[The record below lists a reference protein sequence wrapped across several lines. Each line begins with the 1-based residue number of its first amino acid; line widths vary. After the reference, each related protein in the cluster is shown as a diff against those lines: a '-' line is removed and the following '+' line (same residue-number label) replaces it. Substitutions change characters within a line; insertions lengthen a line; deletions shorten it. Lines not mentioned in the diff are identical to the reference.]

1 MFLVRYLMVA
11 VTLVLG
17 IVLWGLIDGLGF
29 WQIARIAG
37 LAVLALQGAVLVLVA
52 VLAMR
57 QPPPPPRTGT
67 SRVNARRRFSADHS
81 AILPK

>member
-29 WQIARIAG
+29 WQIAG

-67 SRVNARRRFSADHS
+67 SRVNARRRFSADHL